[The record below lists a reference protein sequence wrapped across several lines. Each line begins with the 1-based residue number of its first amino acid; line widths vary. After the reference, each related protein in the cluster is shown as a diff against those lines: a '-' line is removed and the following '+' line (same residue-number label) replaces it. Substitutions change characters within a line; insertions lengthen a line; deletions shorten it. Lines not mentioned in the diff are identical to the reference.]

1 MTRLAACRERRFC
14 VSASSTAPCW
24 STVRQSQRFLPLIV
38 TRGRPDTNEQ
48 EAKMFYS
55 RPMTIELILGIAQ
68 TEQGKGHYTGFAACT
83 KQNDD
88 VA

>member
-1 MTRLAACRERRFC
+1 
-14 VSASSTAPCW
+14 
-24 STVRQSQRFLPLIV
+24 
-38 TRGRPDTNEQ
+38 
-48 EAKMFYS
+48 MFYS
-55 RPMTIELILGIAQ
+55 SPMTIELILGTAQ